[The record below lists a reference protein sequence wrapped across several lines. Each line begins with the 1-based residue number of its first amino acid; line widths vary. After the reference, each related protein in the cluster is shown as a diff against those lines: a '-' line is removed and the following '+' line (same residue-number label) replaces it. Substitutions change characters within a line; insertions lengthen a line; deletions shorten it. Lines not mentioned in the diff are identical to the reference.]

1 MKEKQSTDVDE
12 LLADAEVAEIL
23 ANADDFDA
31 DCATESI
38 TERWVASSTI
48 VGTRQYQQDSVII
61 PNDAMQKKDKNICVL
76 SDGMGGMQGGERA
89 SALCVTTLFN
99 DFYEQKIT
107 KNYPEFFKSEINK
120 IDEAVSNFTDD
131 DGNSIESGA
140 TLVSVIID
148 KNNMYWASVGDSSI
162 YIIRDDEIVK
172 VTEDHNYYQDLIKK
186 VSSGTITQEEADN
199 DPSKEALTSF
209 IGIGGIELVD
219 INEKPFELFDG
230 DIIVMSSDGLYRSL
244 NEDAIKLI
252 VNEFSTNIPLAANML
267 TTSAMENR
275 TGGQDNTSVIVVKYN
290 NN

>member
-1 MKEKQSTDVDE
+1 MKEKQPTDVDE
-12 LLADAEVAEIL
+12 MLADTEVAEIL
-23 ANADDFDA
+23 AKTADFG
-31 DCATESI
+31 DCITERI
-38 TERWVASSTI
+38 TERWIASSTI
-48 VGTRQYQQDSVII
+48 VGTRKYQQDAVII
-61 PNDAMQKKDKNICVL
+61 PDDLMQKRDKNICVL

-89 SALCVTTLFN
+89 SALCVTTLFK
-99 DFYEQKIT
+99 DFYEQKVIES
-107 KNYPEFFKSEINK
+107 YPEFFKSEIKK
-120 IDEAVSNFTDD
+120 IDEEVIKLTDD
-131 DGNSIESGA
+131 NGNSIESGA

-148 KNNMYWASVGDSSI
+148 KNHLYWASVGDSSI
-162 YIIRDDEIVK
+162 YIVRNDEIVK
-172 VTEDHNYYQDLIKK
+172 VNEDHNYYQELMKK
-186 VSSGTITQEEADN
+186 VKAGLLTEEEAES

-209 IGIGGIELVD
+209 IGIGEIELVD

-252 VNEFSTNIPLAANML
+252 VSEFSTNIPLAANML